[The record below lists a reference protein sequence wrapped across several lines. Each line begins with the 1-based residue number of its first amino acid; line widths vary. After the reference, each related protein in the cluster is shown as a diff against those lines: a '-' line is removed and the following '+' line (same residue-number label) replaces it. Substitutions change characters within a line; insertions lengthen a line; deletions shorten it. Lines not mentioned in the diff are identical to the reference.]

1 MRHRLKYCWWA
12 LAVAAAGCA
21 HQPPAAAALSGQ
33 LNVMQAARELG
44 YTTPRV
50 VKGQTLYCQAE
61 EVLGSVVPKM
71 ACLDADQI
79 MAQARQQG
87 ELIQSLRQRE
97 DSVSMPQGPGH

>member
-1 MRHRLKYCWWA
+1 LPIVLLAA
-12 LAVAAAGCA
+12 LVVAAAGCA
-21 HQPPAAAALSGQ
+21 HQRPAAAAFSGQ
-33 LNVMQAARELG
+33 LNVMQAANELG

-50 VKGQTLYCQAE
+50 VNGQTLYCQAE
-61 EVLGSVVPKM
+61 EVLGSIVPKM

-97 DSVSMPQGPGH
+97 DSASMPAGRH